1 MFKDKA
7 VFEAAIQ
14 EDNYK
19 LKDGKKLLSSSNSKQ
34 NKRKLLSLSKSHEDG
49 VITFPCCVLFKGS

>member
-19 LKDGKKLLSSSNSKQ
+19 LKDGKKTAVQLQFQTKQ
-34 NKRKLLSLSKSHEDG
+34 KK
-49 VITFPCCVLFKGS
+49 IAFPV